1 MCPGWAGGG
10 MTVLLLRRAVRDGP
24 GRGAMEAFQAYGAGC
39 PGVPACLMCSN
50 LLGDQLVEVKVELP
64 LLSHGHAARAGAPA
78 FSVLCTHLQDSYHVA
93 LQSMLGG
100 QQVQDAAGS
109 QQLGA
114 ATFRHHC
121 GQSAQIISSLNL
133 ASFGLAPWQNTA
145 HIFKDITK
153 TAEQTD

>member
-78 FSVLCTHLQDSYHVA
+78 FSVLCTHLQDGIAEHA
-93 LQSMLGG
+93 WW
-100 QQVQDAAGS
+100 AAGS
-109 QQLGA
+109 GC
-114 ATFRHHC
+114 RR
-121 GQSAQIISSLNL
+121 QSA
-133 ASFGLAPWQNTA
+133 AWCR
-145 HIFKDITK
+145 DI
-153 TAEQTD
+153 